1 VFPLLFVI
9 LAAVPAAPATHPLPT
24 EQALQRSVDAYL
36 QPLRACELFQ
46 GVVLVARGDRVLVS
60 KGYGLANAELNV
72 PNTPDRV
79 FRIASLTKPFTELAL
94 ARLADEHRL
103 ALADP
108 LSKYLPGFPSGDS
121 ITIEMVMQHR
131 AGIPSMNSIPYDEE
145 AFGTNSLDSLV
156 QMIERTPLAYPPGTQ
171 RHYSNGGYAVLAAVI
186 EKASGVSYGDYV
198 GHEILGPMGLLH
210 TQNEPDGMLVVDRAF
225 GYMPS
230 PYRRHALVPAPYQEM
245 NTKVGGGSLISTAA
259 DLHRFLRLA
268 YRDGV
273 VSADTWRHLFPPT
286 DSTIAFQGRCP
297 GYNLYVTRDLA
308 HDVDVV
314 VLANNYAAGMVSDI
328 GDDLVALA
336 RGVER
341 PRPAW
346 RADVALDSAQAV
358 RYVGSYHA
366 TQPLPAGQGP
376 FEIRR
381 HGDGLVFSVQG
392 QPVDY
397 MLPQGPGVFVLRNL
411 WCEVRF
417 VDDGGAAPRMT
428 IRPLWLK
435 GDAVPTERL

>member
-108 LSKYLPGFPSGDS
+108 VAKYLPGFPGGDS

-145 AFGTNSLDSLV
+145 AFASNSLDSLV
-156 QMIERTPLAYPPGTQ
+156 QRIERTPLAFTPGTQ
-171 RHYSNGGYAVLAAVI
+171 RRYSNGGYAVLAAVI
-186 EKASGVSYGDYV
+186 ERVSGVSYGDYV
-198 GHEILGPMGLLH
+198 GHEILGPMGMHH
-210 TQNEPDGMLVVDRAF
+210 TQNEADGMLVVGRAF

-245 NTKVGGGSLISTAA
+245 NTKTGGGSLISTAA

-273 VSADTWRHLFPPT
+273 VSRDTWRHLFPPT

-297 GYNLYVTRDLA
+297 GYNLYMTRDLA
-308 HDVDVV
+308 HDVEVV

-328 GDDLVALA
+328 GDDLAALA

-341 PRPAW
+341 QRPAW
-346 RADVALDSAQAV
+346 RAEVTVDSAQAAGC
-358 RYVGSYHA
+358 VGSYHA
-366 TQPLPAGQGP
+366 TMPLPVGQGP

-397 MLPQGPGVFVLRNL
+397 MLPQGPGVFLLRNL

-417 VDDGGAAPRMT
+417 VDDGAAPRMT